1 MTDMQTKDTRK
12 KDTWQ
17 RARLGALVTGLLP
30 LVGFVFPFVNLQGKN
45 LTGVSFLATILKN
58 LSADRGHL
66 LLGGGAALLLL
77 LLSALCAVVSFIVYH
92 KRSYDGARRGL
103 PEIVGM
109 ASMVVSALA
118 VFFQTISILYV
129 KKAVEGAG
137 LTDSFMVKDLGAGY
151 YLTVI
156 FAYLGLIWAMKK
168 MRIHPGHIVL
178 VIMSVVWLFPIF
190 YIVMNS
196 FRGEGSFYVNY
207 IIPKQFSLENYRQL
221 FDAGSKF
228 HYGRW
233 YVNTFVVAAF
243 ACVCSS
249 LIVLA
254 TAYSLSRIRF
264 RGRKVI
270 MNFLLI
276 LGMFPAFMSM
286 IAVYYI
292 LKGMGL
298 AQSLPALVIVYSA
311 GAALNYYVAKGFFD
325 TIPRS
330 LDEAAYLDGAS
341 KWTVFTRITI
351 PLSKSIIIYTVLTG
365 FISPWADYIFASIIL
380 GDKSGKYTIA
390 MGLYGMLSQDNIDK
404 YFKQFAA
411 GAVLVALPIA
421 ALFIALQRYYVEG
434 LAGSVKG

>member
-1 MTDMQTKDTRK
+1 
-12 KDTWQ
+12 
-17 RARLGALVTGLLP
+17 
-30 LVGFVFPFVNLQGKN
+30 
-45 LTGVSFLATILKN
+45 
-58 LSADRGHL
+58 
-66 LLGGGAALLLL
+66 
-77 LLSALCAVVSFIVYH
+77 
-92 KRSYDGARRGL
+92 
-103 PEIVGM
+103 
-109 ASMVVSALA
+109 
-118 VFFQTISILYV
+118 
-129 KKAVEGAG
+129 
-137 LTDSFMVKDLGAGY
+137 
-151 YLTVI
+151 
-156 FAYLGLIWAMKK
+156 MKK

-330 LDEAAYLDGAS
+330 LDEAAFLDGAN